1 MWLAHDTG
9 PVCGGC
15 RMLLFISCSVS
26 VEPLG
31 MDSSFDGANPC
42 IVHTVQWAFVSL
54 LLVLPSTGCLPDFC
68 FCIGSACGNMFVCIM
83 LVPV

>member
-42 IVHTVQWAFVSL
+42 IVHTVQYSGHLCLFCWCSL
-54 LLVLPSTGCLPDFC
+54 LQVVYHISVYC
-68 FCIGSACGNMFVCIM
+68 VYR
-83 LVPV
+83 